1 MRNKKILHILYSGFG
16 GVGTM
21 IWDIIRADTDHYFSN
36 ELIFIGIEPLYP
48 EYRENCESLGIPF
61 RFIPKK
67 TGFDPYSSYLLNK
80 YLLQSS
86 AATIIIHGVNL
97 AAYVRPSTL
106 WQRWKQVII
115 YQHHAY
121 DLLKANEKWI
131 LHRAHLFAQKIVFL
145 TSGYVDDFRKEH
157 EKPGRYIKS
166 FVLANPLAFGTFYQ
180 APKMTLRPVPEVGMH
195 GRFVPGKKFYLLIEA
210 AALLKEKGEEF
221 IFRLAGTGSEWEKM
235 QQKIAAHHLQET
247 VILQG
252 QLNKAE
258 TVSFLQSLDI
268 YALMTLREGH
278 SLAAIE
284 AGAAGLPVIASDV
297 PALNEIICDGETGLL
312 IPNDAAALAEA
323 LISLKKDPA
332 LRLHIA
338 RSFQEKIKH
347 GHSLDAYFSQYK
359 YLVESP

>member
-1 MRNKKILHILYSGFG
+1 MRNNKILHILYSGFG

-21 IWDIIRADTDHYFSN
+21 IWDIIKADTEHCFSN

-48 EYRENCESLGIPF
+48 EYRKNSESLGIPF
-61 RFIPKK
+61 HFIHKK
-67 TGFDPYSSYLLNK
+67 KGFDLHSICLLNK
-80 YLLQSS
+80 YVLRSS
-86 AATIIIHGVNL
+86 AATIIIHGLNL

-106 WQRWKQVII
+106 WQKWKQVII

-121 DLLKANEKWI
+121 DLLKANEIWI

-157 EKPGRYIKS
+157 ENPSRYIKS
-166 FVLANPLAFGTFYQ
+166 YVLPNPLDFGTFYQ
-180 APKMTLRPVPEVGMH
+180 APKMHIRPVPEVGMH

-210 AALLKEKGEEF
+210 AALLKEKGED
-221 IFRLAGTGSEWEKM
+221 IVFRLAGTGSDWENI
-235 QQKIAAHHLQET
+235 QQKIAADHLHET

-258 TVSFLQSLDI
+258 IVSYLQSLDI

-297 PALNEIICDGETGLL
+297 PALNELICNGETGLL

-323 LISLKKDPA
+323 LILLKKDDS
-332 LRLHIA
+332 LRLGLA

-347 GHSLDAYFSQYK
+347 THSLHTYFSQYK
-359 YLVESP
+359 DLIVAP